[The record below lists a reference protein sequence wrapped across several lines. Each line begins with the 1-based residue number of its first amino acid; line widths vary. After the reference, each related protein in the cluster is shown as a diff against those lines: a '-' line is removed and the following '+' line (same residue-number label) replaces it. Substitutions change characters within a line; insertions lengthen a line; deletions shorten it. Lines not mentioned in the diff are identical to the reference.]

1 MYVLDALKIDVP
13 VKVVYVRNGERSEVE
28 LTPRAR
34 R

>member
-1 MYVLDALKIDVP
+1 VLEALKIDVP
-13 VKVVYVRNGERSEVE
+13 VTVVYVRDGDRVEAE